1 MRMTRIAVVLSAVL
15 LTNPV
20 LAQIDFD
27 PAANYAVGQNPSGVA
42 AADFNGDLQ
51 PDLAVT
57 SDAPDKVSILL
68 NNGAGGFGLPVA
80 VALGGGTAP
89 HGVAAGD
96 FDGDKDLDLAVV
108 LKNVDSVQL
117 LINTSGSFAAG
128 AVSVVNGLLPRD
140 VVVGDLDQNGLP
152 DVVTSNR
159 DSDNVSVLLN
169 TAGALAGGTTY
180 AAGQEPRGLAL
191 GHFNNDTFL
200 DLAVAANNSRQVS
213 VLLNDGDGTF
223 GAPIALSLGP
233 DLRPEGVVAADLDR
247 DGDMDIA
254 ASSSGDTLNLATV
267 FLRTGAGVFGAPTS
281 YPVAGLNPDGIVAG
295 DFDVDG
301 LLDIATADQDS
312 AQVSVLRNLGS
323 AVFAAPVALAV
334 GTTPGPLRAAD
345 LNGNGAGD
353 LVSANGTSGDV
364 SVLLNRTSALTF
376 KDGFES
382 GDISAWSSSLPTQ

>member
-1 MRMTRIAVVLSAVL
+1 MRIMLIAVVLSAVL
-15 LTNPV
+15 PTHPA
-20 LAQIDFD
+20 LAQFDFD
-27 PAANYAVGQNPSGVA
+27 PAVSYTVGQDPSGVA
-42 AADFNGDLQ
+42 VADFDGDLR

-57 SDAPDKVSILL
+57 SDVPDKVSILS
-68 NNGAGGFGLPVA
+68 NNGAGAFGAPVV

-108 LKNVDSVQL
+108 LKNVDSVQV

-128 AVSVVNGLLPRD
+128 AVSLVNGLLPRD
-140 VVVGDLDQNGLP
+140 VVVGDLDHNGLP

-169 TAGALAGGTTY
+169 TAGALAGGVNY
-180 AAGQEPRGLAL
+180 AAGLEPRGLAL
-191 GHFNNDTFL
+191 GHFNGDTFL
-200 DLAVAANNSRQVS
+200 DLAVAANDSRQVS

-233 DLRPEGVVAADLDR
+233 DLRPDGVVAADLDR

-267 FLRTGAGVFGAPTS
+267 FLRTGPGSFSAPIS
-281 YPVAGLNPDGIVAG
+281 YPVAGLNPDGIVAA

-301 LLDIATADQDS
+301 LLDLATADQDS
-312 AQVSVLRNLGS
+312 AQVSVLRNLGG
-323 AVFAAPVALAV
+323 AVYAAPVALAV
-334 GTTPGPLRAAD
+334 GTTPGPLRASD
-345 LNGNGAGD
+345 LNGNGARD
-353 LVSANGTSGDV
+353 LVSANGTSGNV
-364 SVLLNRTSALTF
+364 SVLINRISALLF
-376 KDGFES
+376 GDGFES
-382 GDISAWSSSLPTQ
+382 GDTSVWSSSLPTQ